1 MGSKRIQP
9 PVPQDNRRGCLC
21 WDTNTYSTE
30 CCDGEYQSQ
39 GIGSIT
45 GLALSESLVTI
56 ESLSVSQ
63 GGDVSTPTANYKGA
77 DLGTVT
83 VTPTTFTPVET
94 DTPRSIT
101 SSLVVP
107 ESVVVNSEEV
117 KFANKGDTV
126 SKTDTVT
133 QSATPT
139 LSCSDITFTGFSIL
153 QNGVITLPT
162 IDIGTISSTSPSSFS
177 TVSVDTVR
185 TLNVNITVP
194 SGYFNTGSTLAC
206 TTTATQPALGDYSCI
221 DVGTATIY
229 TAPEGSSTATFSSGN
244 LFTSVSGGASGSNTT
259 LADVQLTYTYGFTV
273 PSGYSNTGETI
284 SGCTFNAHQ
293 PSHTKRYTSNNLSGE
308 RTWRVTFK
316 GANLPDSSTTTK
328 DIVATGG
335 IDFFGYAEPTV
346 VSGDS
351 SGITW
356 TESSAIYNTVGFG
369 GTITHLLS
377 HRSDTQFTSVQ
388 TGSGNVTHYIVSLLK
403 DSSGNDIDP
412 ISASGVNKAI
422 YEFKFDQQSGI
433 FVNIQKSN
441 AQGYNTASNF
451 MTTIADGYY
460 CQTNQYEQIRVQSGI
475 ITEYAI
481 IT

>member
-1 MGSKRIQP
+1 MRNKRIKP

-56 ESLSVSQ
+56 ESLSISQ

-117 KFANKGDTV
+117 KFVNKGDTV
-126 SKTDTVT
+126 SKTDIV
-133 QSATPT
+133 
-139 LSCSDITFTGFSIL
+139 
-153 QNGVITLPT
+153 
-162 IDIGTISSTSPSSFS
+162 
-177 TVSVDTVR
+177 
-185 TLNVNITVP
+185 
-194 SGYFNTGSTLAC
+194 
-206 TTTATQPALGDYSCI
+206 TQPATDNYSCS

-244 LFTSVSGGASGSNTT
+244 LFTSVSGGPSGSNTT
-259 LADVQLTYTYGFTV
+259 LTDVQLTYTYGFTV

-356 TESSAIYNTVGFG
+356 TESSAIFNTVGFG
-369 GTITHLLS
+369 SIITHLLS

-412 ISASGVNKAI
+412 ISSLGVNKAV

-475 ITEYAI
+475 ITEYAT